1 MKSINE
7 CNFPSNPSPREL
19 RKYYR
24 KLLRTAKTNNQ
35 VAGRK
40 FARLEKEFLEY
51 VQDTQEVLQTLDASK
66 NEARKLAAVLN
77 RLESAERTEQASKP
91 IAPVPWHRWATP
103 IADLVRAPQVH
114 VLLEY
119 AKEIASSSQMA
130 CASPT
135 VPSITSDSMTS
146 IMTASPTLLTFKT
159 KHKAMS

>member
-40 FARLEKEFLEY
+40 FARLEKEFLQY

-77 RLESAERTEQASKP
+77 RLESAGNELSEGIETYRTGWRGIRGA
-91 IAPVPWHRWATP
+91 AP
-103 IADLVRAPQVH
+103 IADLVRACYKFMSSWK
-114 VLLEY
+114 Y
-119 AKEIASSSQMA
+119 AKEIASSSQVA
-130 CASPT
+130 LCASPNCAL
-135 VPSITSDSMTS
+135 DN
-146 IMTASPTLLTFKT
+146 K
-159 KHKAMS
+159 